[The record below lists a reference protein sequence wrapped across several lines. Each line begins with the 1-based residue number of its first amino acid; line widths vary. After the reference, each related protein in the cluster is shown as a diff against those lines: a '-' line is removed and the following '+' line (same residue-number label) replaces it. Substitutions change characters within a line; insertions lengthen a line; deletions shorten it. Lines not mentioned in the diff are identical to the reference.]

1 MRVITSV
8 GEQGLELP
16 DGRQAKLRPS
26 FYAMTQLGEP
36 AQIVE
41 KFVAIH
47 SGPQLLKD
55 MPFDTG
61 GAKALSASINQK
73 AANKHWRD
81 MLFLSWE
88 IMQACSDDDLTPF
101 IGSPGSRYG
110 SYRMGPMPAS
120 DMLVFA
126 RALMRHGVIGPMPS
140 KTPEQLEAEA
150 KLPRDK
156 SKFTQEF
163 HAINFVSKAVSHLG
177 VSEAEAWN
185 MTLTGFAAHW
195 HAKYGEQKEQRHS
208 EEHDDTMS
216 WLKKVNEKRQ
226 PLQ

>member
-1 MRVITSV
+1 MRVITSI
-8 GEQGLELP
+8 GEQGLELT
-16 DGRQAKLRPS
+16 DGRCAKMRPS

-36 AQIVE
+36 SEIVE
-41 KFVAIH
+41 KFVVIH
-47 SGPQLLKD
+47 SGPDQVQD
-55 MPFDTG
+55 MRTDTD
-61 GAKALSASINQK
+61 GAKALSSQINQRLSR
-73 AANKHWRD
+73 KHWRD

-88 IMQACSDDDLTPF
+88 IMQACSEEDLTPF
-101 IGSPGSRYG
+101 IGCPGSRYG

-126 RALMRHGVIGPMPS
+126 RALMRHGVIGPMPK
-140 KTPEQLEAEA
+140 KTAEQLEAEA

-177 VSEAEAWN
+177 VSESEAWD

-195 HAKYGEQKEQRHS
+195 QAKYGEQKEQRHS
-208 EEHDDTMS
+208 EEHDDTMA
-216 WLKKVNEKRQ
+216 WLKKVNEKR
-226 PLQ
+226 PPIK